1 MEKRRTC
8 VDARGGITRRIL
20 RKTQIGIYLVLLAT
34 VTVHANGF
42 SQEAKVTLNMK
53 QCSMLD
59 IISELRK
66 MFDYQFL
73 YKVDDLKKYDKQDLQ
88 VRDAGVKEVMDN
100 LLRGTTLAWRLE
112 DQVILIRNAAV
123 DSVKKEVQGR
133 LIRGKVTDAGG
144 VVLPGVTI
152 MLKGTT
158 IGTATD
164 AGGQF
169 RLEIP
174 NIKDLILH
182 FSFVGMKPKDV
193 RVAEKVDTLT
203 VVLEDEVSD
212 LDQVTVIAYGTRKKR
227 ELISAVSSIKADDIK
242 EVPSASLETLLQ
254 GRMAGV
260 GVNQQS
266 GSPGGGGTN
275 VAVRGYNSL
284 MIDESTD
291 GSPLYVI
298 DGVPVHSFTSPVTG
312 TNTIAEIDPST
323 IESVEVLKDAASAAI
338 YGSRA
343 ANGVILITTKKGRA
357 GEGKFSANF
366 SYSASMLP
374 EAPDQLGGRGERL
387 YHIALQ
393 RALRSAYEVKGKG
406 YYKYPTSYEEA
417 ASHSA
422 DYDAFWNGGTGVGVI
437 KVLQDSLNPFFNNS
451 TNWYKYI
458 FRTGK
463 ILNANLQTSGGS
475 DRMTYLVGAGYYK
488 ETGIMPG
495 SDFARVNLLSN
506 LSFTPV
512 HQLSVDCRFY
522 LAYTDRSR
530 GTSASSFGES
540 FKVEGLT
547 VDPQYTSSL
556 LSTGGAV
563 EEKMLQRLNGQVE
576 DNTSYRLRTNLV
588 LAYEIVK
595 GLSLSTSVA
604 LDYSQGNRNQFT
616 PTYLNPTYK
625 ETKSLGEITRDLL
638 VSNEN
643 LLTYTFSIKE
653 KHNFDLLL
661 GLAYDASK
669 SWSNSGSGSG
679 GPSDNI
685 WYVGSGFPD
694 LIYDPKIDDYRAMK
708 DYKSDFTETVMVSY
722 FGRLAY
728 NYDKKYLT
736 EITVRRD
743 GSSVF
748 GAENRWATFPSVALG
763 WAFSDEPFM
772 KWAWWLNF
780 GKIRASWGRSGSQF
794 GLPYLAQGMM
804 SPGIIFDGTQG
815 MQPEGVI
822 NRELK
827 WEESDQYDIGL
838 DMDFFNYRLNVT
850 LDYYYKYTRSLIY
863 KVPLPGD
870 MYGFNGVQWRNA
882 MAISNEGLELD
893 MKCDIL
899 REGPVSWRA
908 RLNVSRNW
916 NRFRKSYTGVDLYDK
931 VIGKP
936 LSGIYLYKAEEIIG
950 NEGEIPYVY
959 DEAGKKQ
966 YLSPDGDEEHSFT
979 KGMLRLTD
987 VDGDGQITEDDMV
1000 YSGSAL
1006 PVVYGGFVNEIKWK
1020 NFDLNIL
1027 LNYSLGRKMVNAFSR
1042 STLLGR
1048 LGGYPVFADVSLS
1061 DFWQEGGADSKYQSM
1076 QVYTNSSLITM
1087 TTLTDALLER
1097 VNYCKLKQLTIG
1109 YNVPKKLTQKMHID
1123 GIRLFAT
1130 GENLFTWTN
1139 YSGIDPE
1146 VVDIMTGID
1155 SGGAYPLARKWTFGI
1170 TVNF

>member
-1 MEKRRTC
+1 M
-8 VDARGGITRRIL
+8 
-20 RKTQIGIYLVLLAT
+20 LLFT
-34 VTVHANGF
+34 TITVHARGF
-42 SQEAKVTLNMK
+42 SQETKVTLNVK

-59 IISELRK
+59 IVEKLRK
-66 MFDYQFL
+66 AFDYQFL
-73 YKVDDLKKYDKQDLQ
+73 YKVDDLKRYDKCDLQ
-88 VRDAGVKEVMDN
+88 VQDAGVKEVMDH
-100 LLRGTTLAWRLE
+100 LLRGTSLVWRLE
-112 DQVILIRNAAV
+112 EHVILIRDAMA
-123 DSVKKEVQGR
+123 DTVKKNTTGR
-133 LIRGKVTDAGG
+133 VIRGVVTDKSH

-152 MLKGTT
+152 LLKGTT
-158 IGTATD
+158 IGTATGAD
-164 AGGQF
+164 GKF
-169 RLEIP
+169 RLELP
-174 NIKDLILH
+174 AMKDLVLR
-182 FSFVGMKPKDV
+182 FSFIGMKSKDV
-193 RVAEKVDTLT
+193 PVAEKIDSLT

-227 ELISAVSSIKADDIK
+227 ELISAISSIKADDIK
-242 EVPSASLETLLQ
+242 EVPAASLETLLQ

-260 GVNQQS
+260 GVNMQS
-266 GSPGGGGTN
+266 GAPGGGGTN

-291 GSPLYVI
+291 GSPLYVV

-343 ANGVILITTKKGRA
+343 ANGVVLITTKKGRA

-366 SYSASMLP
+366 SYSASVLP
-374 EAPDQLGGRGERL
+374 EAPPQLGGRGERL

-393 RALRSAYEVKGKG
+393 RAERSAYEVAGKG
-406 YYKYPTSYEEA
+406 YYKYPESYEEA
-417 ASHSA
+417 TFHGAN
-422 DYDAFWNGGTGVGVI
+422 YDGFWNNGLGL
-437 KVLQDSLNPFFNNS
+437 KVNKLLQDSLNPFFNNS

-463 ILNANLQTSGGS
+463 ILNANLQTSGGNE
-475 DRMTYLVGAGYYK
+475 RMTYLVGAGYYK

-495 SDFARVNLLSN
+495 SDFSRVNLLSN
-506 LSFTPV
+506 LSMTPV
-512 HQLSVDCRFY
+512 KQLTVDCRFY

-556 LSTGGAV
+556 LSTGGPV
-563 EEKMLQRLNGQVE
+563 EKKMLQRLNGQVE
-576 DNTSYRLRTNLV
+576 DNTSYRLRSNLV

-595 GLSLSTSVA
+595 GLSFSVSA
-604 LDYSQGNRNQFT
+604 AIDYNQGNRNQFT
-616 PTYLNPTYK
+616 PSYLNPSYK

-643 LLTYTFSIKE
+643 LLTYNFSLRE
-653 KHNFDLLL
+653 KHNFDILF

-669 SWSNSGSGSG
+669 SWNNSGSGSG
-679 GPSDNI
+679 GPSNDI
-685 WYVGSGFPD
+685 WYVGTGFPD
-694 LIYDPKIDDYRAMK
+694 LIYDATIDDYRAMK
-708 DYKSDFTETVMVSY
+708 DYQSSYEETVMVSY
-722 FGRLAY
+722 FGRFAY

-748 GAENRWATFPSVALG
+748 GAENRWATFPSVAVG

-772 KWAWWLNF
+772 KWAWWLNY

-815 MQPEGVI
+815 MI
-822 NRELK
+822 NRKLK
-827 WEESDQYDIGL
+827 WEESDQYDLGL
-838 DMDFFNYRLNVT
+838 DMDFFDYRLNLT

-870 MYGFNGVQWRNA
+870 MYGFNGVQWRNS
-882 MAISNEGLELD
+882 MEISNEGLELD
-893 MKCDIL
+893 AKMDIL
-899 REGPVSWRA
+899 REGPVSWRV

-916 NRFRKSYTGVDLYDK
+916 NCFRKSYSGVDLYDK

-936 LSGIYLYKAEEIIG
+936 LSGIFLYKTENMIK
-950 NEGEIPYVY
+950 NDDEIPYVF

-966 YLSPDGDEEHSFT
+966 YLSPEGDEEHFFT
-979 KGMLRLTD
+979 KGMLKLVDT
-987 VDGDGQITEDDMV
+987 DGDGQITEDDLCYM
-1000 YSGSAL
+1000 GSAL
-1006 PVVYGGFVNEIKWK
+1006 PVVYGGFVSELRWK
-1020 NFDLNIL
+1020 NFDLNLL
-1027 LNYSLGRKMVNAFSR
+1027 LNYSLGRKMVNMFSS
-1042 STLLGR
+1042 STLEGR
-1048 LGGYPVFADVSLS
+1048 LGGYPVFSNVALS
-1061 DFWQEGGADSKYQSM
+1061 DFWQEGNVSSRYQSM

-1087 TTLTDALLER
+1087 TGMTDAALER

-1109 YNVPKKLTQKMHID
+1109 YNVPTNVTRKMHID
-1123 GIRLFAT
+1123 GIRLFVT

-1146 VVDIMTGID
+1146 VVDITSGID
-1155 SGGAYPLARKWTFGI
+1155 NGAAYPLARKWTFGI